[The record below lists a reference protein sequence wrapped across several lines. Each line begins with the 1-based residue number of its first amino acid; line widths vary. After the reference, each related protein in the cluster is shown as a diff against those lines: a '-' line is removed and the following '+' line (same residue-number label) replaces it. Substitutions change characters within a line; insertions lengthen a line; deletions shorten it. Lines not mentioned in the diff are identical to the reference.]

1 MLSDQVAQQNDL
13 TDKIYIEPKGQT
25 DEHIQKIYAQSWNS
39 DNFGPLI
46 IPEGKCFVIGDNRH
60 NSVDS
65 RYFGLIDASKV
76 VGTVIN
82 K

>member
-25 DEHIQKIYAQSWNS
+25 DEHIQ
-39 DNFGPLI
+39 I